1 MQSIKGL
8 ALQSVISIEEAYIPF
23 DGKFVCVTGHNR
35 DSKISNIQN
44 NASGKSTIF
53 NAIANILYESD
64 PMSSKKDRRA
74 LLKTSD
80 AKIQLDLQ
88 DSQGRELTVLQTASK
103 YFCQDAEIG
112 DLKPHK
118 IADAQ
123 NLIHEYFPITESE
136 FYAYCYINGNKPFA
150 FQHETESNRFNFL
163 AKLFRLDIYD
173 QVRNHVK
180 KLREEAAKSVVWHD
194 AIMDNIINLQKQ
206 LGENNWDVANDVKA
220 DKLATKME
228 SLSDQSV
235 EIYNQLAEMEANQKY
250 ATKRDSHERKVKRA
264 KRIAKKYGVK
274 FSSKQ
279 LKTLRA
285 LMKELDAYDDYLKD
299 KRKYEKELATIELEL
314 KELGEVG
321 DANAL
326 RKEFSTLSS
335 KLDKLETTYE
345 KSVANNKL
353 IEKNS
358 KRIAELEKKLKKFKS
373 FDKKKAVKELNNL
386 EQVIEIAEELGDHSE
401 CPTCGQSIDKKA
413 IKSQAKK
420 ASSSVDKLNSK
431 LDKLELYEELEEL
444 REDIKGLKVVDL
456 KKAQKE
462 INKIEKRLDEIND
475 LGEASVRYTE
485 LQADLKSLKK
495 RKPKKVSKPKT
506 TFTADEVESIGVAIN
521 EGLEAKE
528 RLADIPVIEFDK
540 SEYKKLKSALAE
552 LTSKIETT
560 REKHVEYSVKKSQHY
575 SLTEQLETANK
586 ELEKHKKSVER
597 KKLYD
602 TMYKLYGK
610 ELKGVAINDRLAAL
624 QEVMNENASLIFSE
638 PMKFTFKADG
648 TKIMA
653 DVLRHNGV
661 SSDIRH
667 LSGSESNCFRLLFA
681 YSLLPILP
689 SDRRTNFMILDE
701 PDTACDDEVRE
712 HIIKNFVPHLKQAV
726 PNVFWITPKDVDSFS
741 DCEHWQVIKKNGLSS
756 IKKVTMNSEV

>member
-1 MQSIKGL
+1 MHSIKGL

-23 DGKFVCVTGHNR
+23 DDKFVCVTGHNR

-80 AKIQLDLQ
+80 AKIQLDLV
-88 DSQGRELTVLQTASK
+88 DTHGRELTVLQTASK
-103 YFCQDAEIG
+103 YFCQNAELG

-118 IADAQ
+118 ISDAQ
-123 NLIHEYFPITESE
+123 NLIQDYFPITESE
-136 FYAYCYINGNKPFA
+136 FYSYCYINGNKPFT
-150 FQHETESNRFNFL
+150 FQHDTDANRFTFL

-194 AIMDNIINLQKQ
+194 AVMDNIIKIQQQIGFNA
-206 LGENNWDVANDVKA
+206 WDTANDNEA
-220 DKLATKME
+220 DLLATKMSE
-228 SLSDQSV
+228 LSDQSV
-235 EIYNQLAEMEANQKY
+235 KLYNQLAEMEANQKY
-250 ATKRDSHERKVKRA
+250 ADRRRSHERKIKRA
-264 KRIAKKYGVK
+264 ERIATKNGIQFNKA
-274 FSSKQ
+274 Q
-279 LKTLRA
+279 LKSLRK
-285 LMKELDAYDDYLKD
+285 LMDEMDSYEDYVKE
-299 KRKYEKELATIELEL
+299 KRKYSAKLATIQLEL
-314 KELGEVG
+314 KELGDVS

-326 RKEFSTLSS
+326 RKEFSELSS
-335 KLDKLETTYE
+335 KMDRLDTEYAKAVT
-345 KSVANNKL
+345 NN
-353 IEKNS
+353 E
-358 KRIAELEKKLKKFKS
+358 KLKKTTRKIELLESKLSKFKS

-401 CPTCGQSIDKKA
+401 CPTCGQDIDRKA

-420 ASSSVDKLNSK
+420 AQKTVNTLNSK
-431 LDKLELYEELEEL
+431 LDKLELFEELEEL
-444 REDIKGLKVVDL
+444 RASIKGIKHVDL
-456 KKAQKE
+456 VKLKKSIKKVDA
-462 INKIEKRLDEIND
+462 RLDTIND

-485 LQADLKSLKK
+485 LTTMLRELKSS
-495 RKPKKVSKPKT
+495 KPTKVKKPKT
-506 TFTADEVESIGVAIN
+506 KFTSDAIEEMGVALK
-521 EGLEAKE
+521 EGLDAKE
-528 RLADIPVIEFDK
+528 RLADIPVIEFDAARH
-540 SEYKKLKSALAE
+540 KKIKAE
-552 LTSKIETT
+552 LTKIDKRVNKT
-560 REKHVEYSVKKSQHY
+560 RKKHVEYSVKKSQHY
-575 SLTEQLETANK
+575 SLHEQLDSANV
-586 ELEKHKKSVER
+586 ELKKHSKAVER

-624 QEVMNENASLIFSE
+624 QDVMNENASLIFSE
-638 PMKFTFKADG
+638 PMKFTFQAEG
-648 TKIMA
+648 TKVTA
-653 DVLRHNGV
+653 EVLRHNGV
-661 SSDIRH
+661 SSDIRY

-726 PNVFWITPKDVDSFS
+726 PNVFWITPKSVDSFS
-741 DCEHWQVIKKNGLSS
+741 EGEHWQVIKKDGLSS
-756 IKKVTMNSEV
+756 IKKVSMHP

>member
-1 MQSIKGL
+1 MHCIKGL
-8 ALQSVISIEEAYIPF
+8 ALENVISIEEAYIPF
-23 DGKFVCVTGHNR
+23 DNKFICVTGHNR

-80 AKIQLDLQ
+80 AKIQLDLM
-88 DSQGRELTVLQTASK
+88 DADGRDLTVLQTASK
-103 YFCQDAEIG
+103 YFCQNKELG

-118 IADAQ
+118 ISDAQ
-123 NLIHEYFPITESE
+123 KLIQEHFPITESE
-136 FYAYCYINGNKPFA
+136 FYSYCYINGNKPFA
-150 FQHETESNRFNFL
+150 FQHDTDANRFTFL

-194 AIMDNIINLQKQ
+194 AITDNIIRLQQQ
-206 LGENNWDVANDVKA
+206 LGENGWDTANDKEA
-220 DKLATKME
+220 DALSKKMDQ
-228 SLSDQSV
+228 LSDESV
-235 EIYNQLAEMEANQKY
+235 SIYNQLAEMEANAKY
-250 ATKRDSHERKVKRA
+250 ANKRKSHETKVKRA

-274 FSSKQ
+274 FSSKE
-279 LKTLRA
+279 LKTLRK
-285 LMKELDAYDDYLKD
+285 LMEQLDAYSDYKSD
-299 KRKYEKELATIELEL
+299 KAKYEKELATIELEL

-321 DANAL
+321 DANKL
-326 RKEFSTLSS
+326 RKEFSELSS
-335 KLDKLETTYE
+335 KLEKMETAHE
-345 KSVANNKL
+345 KAASNNKL

-358 KRIAELEKKLKKFKS
+358 KRIAELEKKLKKFKA
-373 FDKKKAVKELNNL
+373 FDKKKTIKELNNL

-413 IKSQAKK
+413 IKAQAKK
-420 ASSSVDKLNSK
+420 ASASVDKLNGK

-444 REDIKGLKVVDL
+444 RDEIKGLKVVDL
-456 KKAQKE
+456 KKSQKE
-462 INKIEKRLDEIND
+462 MDKIEKRLDAIND

-485 LQADLKSLKK
+485 LQADLKSIKK

-506 TFTADEVESIGVAIN
+506 KFTTDEVEIIGVALKD
-521 EGLEAKE
+521 GLDAKE
-528 RLADIPVIEFDK
+528 RLADIPVIEFNE
-540 SEYKKLKSALAE
+540 SEYKKLKTK
-552 LTSKIETT
+552 LTKLDKKIQKT
-560 REKHVEYSVKKSQHY
+560 RKKHVEFSVKKSQHY
-575 SLTEQLETANK
+575 SLTDQLENANN
-586 ELEKHKKSVER
+586 ELAKHADSVKR

-602 TMYKLYGK
+602 TMFKLYGK

-624 QEVMNENASLIFSE
+624 QDVMNENASLIFSE
-638 PMKFTFKADG
+638 PMKFSFKAEG
-648 TKIMA
+648 TSVTA
-653 DVLRHNGV
+653 EVLRHNGI

-667 LSGSESNCFRLLFA
+667 LSGSESNCFRILFA
-681 YSLLPILP
+681 YCLLPILP

-701 PDTACDDEVRE
+701 PDAACDDEVRD

-726 PNVFWITPKDVDSFS
+726 PNVFWITPKNVDTFS
-741 DCEHWQVIKKNGLSS
+741 DCEHWQVIKKGGLSS
-756 IKKVTMNSEV
+756 IKKVTMHKE

>member
-8 ALQSVISIEEAYIPF
+8 ALQNVISIEEAYIPF

-74 LLKTSD
+74 LLKTTDS
-80 AKIQLDLQ
+80 KIQLDLK
-88 DSQGRELTVLQTASK
+88 DSQGRELTVLQTPSK

-123 NLIHEYFPITESE
+123 NLIQEYFPITESE

-194 AIMDNIINLQKQ
+194 AIMDNIINIQKQ
-206 LGENNWDVANDVKA
+206 LGDNNWDVSNDRKA
-220 DKLATKME
+220 DKLSTKME
-228 SLSDQSV
+228 NLSDKSV
-235 EIYNQLAEMEANQKY
+235 QIYNQLAEMEANQKY
-250 ATKRDSHERKVKRA
+250 AKKRESHELKIKRA
-264 KRIAKKYGVK
+264 KRIAKKYGVE
-274 FSSKQ
+274 FSKKQ
-279 LKTLRA
+279 LKTLRT
-285 LMKELDAYDDYLKD
+285 LMEDLESFNAYKSD
-299 KRKYEKELATIELEL
+299 KRKYEKELATIQLEI

-326 RKEFSTLSS
+326 RKEFSSLSS
-335 KLDKLETTYE
+335 KLTKLESTYE
-345 KSVANNKL
+345 KSISNNKL
-353 IEKNS
+353 KEKNEKKIS
-358 KRIAELEKKLKKFKS
+358 RLEKTLKKFKA
-373 FDKKKAVKELNNL
+373 FDKKTAVKELNNL

-401 CPTCGQSIDKKA
+401 CPTCGQSINKKA
-413 IKSQAKK
+413 IKAQAKK
-420 ASSSVDKLNSK
+420 ASTSVDKLNSK
-431 LDKLELYEELEEL
+431 LDKLEMYEELEEL
-444 REDIKGLKVVDL
+444 RAEIKGISIVDL
-456 KKAQKE
+456 SKSQKQ
-462 INKIEKRLDEIND
+462 IAKIEKRLDEINE
-475 LGEASVRYTE
+475 LGESSVRYTE
-485 LQADLKSLKK
+485 LQADLKSIKK
-495 RKPKKVSKPKT
+495 RKPKKVSKPNTK
-506 TFTADEVESIGVAIN
+506 FSAKDVELIGVAIS
-521 EGLEAKE
+521 EGLDAKE
-528 RLADIPVIEFDK
+528 RLADIPVIEFNK
-540 SEYKKLKSALAE
+540 SEYKRLQKSLDAI
-552 LTSKIETT
+552 TTKIERT
-560 REKHVEYSVKKSQHY
+560 REQHLEYSVKKSQHY
-575 SLTEQLETANK
+575 SLTEQLENANV

-610 ELKGVAINDRLAAL
+610 ELKGVAINDRLSAL
-624 QEVMNENASLIFSE
+624 QDVMNENASLIFSE
-638 PMKFTFKADG
+638 PVKFTFKADG

-726 PNVFWITPKDVDSFS
+726 PNVFWVTPKDVDSFS

-756 IKKVTMNSEV
+756 IKKVAITSD